1 MRVVIFAGPTGGHFY
16 PALAFAAA
24 FRKRH
29 PETELVFVTGERGR
43 PLAEK
48 ARSEFGGR
56 FEFIPD
62 FPFPRPRDLN
72 FLIRAPGFLLKLARA
87 FLKCCWIVGT
97 FKPNLAVGFGSY
109 VSGPGIWLSSKKGI
123 PTLIHEQ
130 NRTMGRANAWA
141 RRFAD
146 AVALTFEENPPR
158 ASRDKRSPLGIR
170 HVVTGIPLRRALV
183 ERAIAKERVKSSILP
198 RDRLRILILGGSQG
212 SHALNLVW
220 RGVIEGFSDEEKE
233 KVAVIHITGDKDFE
247 AIKKMYFEK
256 GIESLVYKF
265 HGAMEEFYGEADL
278 AITRAG
284 AGTLFELALF
294 GLPAIVVPY
303 PHADRHQEL
312 NARYFEERGG
322 LTVLPEAEATPER
335 LRREI
340 LSLMDS
346 EERRSQE
353 SKNLV
358 QLARPGA
365 ADELVKTA
373 EKLLL

>member
-29 PETELVFVTGERGR
+29 PEAELVFVTGERGR
-43 PLAEK
+43 HLAEK
-48 ARSEFGGR
+48 VRSEFGGR

-72 FLIRAPGFLLKLARA
+72 FLIRAPGFLLKLACA
-87 FLKCCWIVGT
+87 FVRCRQIVSG
-97 FKPNLAVGFGSY
+97 FKPNLVVGFGSY
-109 VSGPGIWLSSKKGI
+109 VSGPGIWLSSRKGI

-141 RRFAD
+141 RRFANV
-146 AVALTFEENPPR
+146 VALTFEENP
-158 ASRDKRSPLGIR
+158 LGVR
-170 HVVTGIPLRRALV
+170 HVVAGIPLRRALV
-183 ERAIAKERVKSSILP
+183 ERALAKERVKSSILP
-198 RDRLRILILGGSQG
+198 RDRFRILILGGSQG
-212 SHALNLVW
+212 SHALNLLW

-247 AIKKMYFEK
+247 ATKKMYFEK

-278 AITRAG
+278 ALTRAG

-335 LRREI
+335 LRQEI
-340 LSLMDS
+340 LSLMGS
-346 EERRSQE
+346 EERRRQE

-358 QLARPGA
+358 QLARPEA

-373 EKLLL
+373 EELLS